1 MSFLMWEYQGVDVG
15 RFHDAK
21 TATKRTQM
29 ITKGYA
35 DITGLQ
41 SWAVPYPT
49 GKGKK
54 PVTPPAPEPKPP
66 TYSIAS
72 SVDATDP
79 MKWSFVASPTGQA
92 GTYKFG
98 DGTPNANALTG
109 EIAYTYAA
117 AGTYTVT
124 FIPVDGAKAATTSIT
139 VVAPE

>member
-15 RFHDAK
+15 RFHSAA
-21 TATKRTQM
+21 TAAKRTQM
-29 ITKGYA
+29 ISKGYA

-41 SWAVPYPT
+41 AWAVPYPT

-54 PVTPPAPEPKPP
+54 PSAPPAPEPTPP
-66 TYSIAS
+66 TYSINS
-72 SVDATDP
+72 HVDDVDQ
-79 MKWSFVASPTGQA
+79 MKWHFDASPTGQA

-98 DGTPNANALTG
+98 DGTPNANALNG
-109 EIAYTYAA
+109 EMGHTYAE

-139 VVAPE
+139 VVAPV

>member
-1 MSFLMWEYQGVDVG
+1 MWEYQGVDVG
-15 RFHDAK
+15 RFHSANT
-21 TATKRTQM
+21 TAKRTQM
-29 ITKGYA
+29 ISKGYA

-41 SWAVPYPT
+41 GWAVPYPT

-54 PVTPPAPEPKPP
+54 PVTPPAPKPP

-72 SVDATDP
+72 HVDETDP
-79 MKWSFVASPTGQA
+79 MKWHFDASPTGQA

-98 DGTPNANALTG
+98 DSKPNANAVNG
-109 EIAYTYAA
+109 EMAHTYAE

-139 VVAPE
+139 VVAP